1 VIYHGND
8 KGEGESGIGSYGAGK
23 LLLDLDQPS
32 KILSAGEQILAPE
45 MEYECLGFV
54 PNVVFPTG
62 IIQQEDSLLIYAGA
76 ADTATCVVELGLADL
91 LISDT
96 SQLSREGGEDGRST
110 HHMWASSNPKH
121 HI

>member
-1 VIYHGND
+1 MIYHGND
-8 KGEGESGIGSYGAGK
+8 KGEAESGIGSYGAGK
-23 LLLDLDQPS
+23 LLLDLEQPS

-45 MEYECLGFV
+45 MEYECQGFV

-91 LISDT
+91 LISD
-96 SQLSREGGEDGRST
+96 
-110 HHMWASSNPKH
+110 SSPADVGPK
-121 HI
+121 I

>member
-8 KGEGESGIGSYGAGK
+8 KGEGESGIGRYGAGK

-96 SQLSREGGEDGRST
+96 SQNWRYRHLPIGE
-110 HHMWASSNPKH
+110 
-121 HI
+121 

>member
-1 VIYHGND
+1 
-8 KGEGESGIGSYGAGK
+8 
-23 LLLDLDQPS
+23 
-32 KILSAGEQILAPE
+32 

-96 SQLSREGGEDGRST
+96 SQLSRKKWGDGRST
-110 HHMWASSNPKH
+110 HHMWASGNPKH